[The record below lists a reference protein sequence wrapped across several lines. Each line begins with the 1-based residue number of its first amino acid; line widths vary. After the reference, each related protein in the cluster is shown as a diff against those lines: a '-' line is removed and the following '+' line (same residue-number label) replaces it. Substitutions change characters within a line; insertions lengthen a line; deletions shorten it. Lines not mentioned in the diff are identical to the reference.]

1 MDKFKDS
8 VILMG
13 VNWSKAA
20 RLEAV
25 KDIKKEHPKTFEII
39 RGLDRYYR
47 RRN

>member
-1 MDKFKDS
+1 MNKFRDS
-8 VILMG
+8 IVLMG

-25 KDIKKEHPKTFEII
+25 KDIRREHPKTFEII
-39 RGLDRYYR
+39 RGLDKYYR